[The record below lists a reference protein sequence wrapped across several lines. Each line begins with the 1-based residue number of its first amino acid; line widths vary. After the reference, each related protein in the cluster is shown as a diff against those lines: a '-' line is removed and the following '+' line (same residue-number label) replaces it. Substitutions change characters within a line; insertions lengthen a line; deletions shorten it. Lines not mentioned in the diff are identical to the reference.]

1 MEDQKTITAPDP
13 ANPLGVNGLEFVE
26 YATSR
31 PEKLG
36 AVLEKL
42 GFVRLAHHRS
52 REVFLY
58 RQGTMNVIVNADPEA
73 VSGITADAED
83 TQISAVAI
91 RVADANRAYRH
102 TVALGAWPI
111 PTRAGAM
118 ELNIPGIH
126 GVGDSIIYLVDSQR
140 NFSIYDVDFNYYP
153 GPREVPPVVPGL
165 HFFGLVQYIG
175 PDRSAEWVDFY
186 QQLLGFRAL
195 PHGQHFGILPSGTI
209 LESACRQFYLQLV
222 EPVGDAAYDVEW
234 NEQFSR
240 LAFGAPQ
247 VMPVVD
253 ALQARGVG
261 FEDNDFVKPSDKGA
275 VTAPLL
281 PGVDFELVPN
291 PSTAAR

>member
-1 MEDQKTITAPDP
+1 MEAQKTTPTPDP
-13 ANPLGVNGLEFVE
+13 ANPLGMNGLEFVE

-31 PEKLG
+31 PDKLG
-36 AVLEKL
+36 AALEKL

-73 VSGITADAED
+73 LSGFTADSED
-83 TQISAVAI
+83 TQISALAI
-91 RVADANRAYRH
+91 KVADANQAYQH

-126 GVGDSIIYLVDSQR
+126 GVGDSIIYLVDDQR
-140 NFSIYDVDFNYYP
+140 NFSIYDVDFHYYP
-153 GPREVPPVVPGL
+153 GPRDVPPVAPDL

-175 PDRSAEWVDFY
+175 PDRGAEWIDFY
-186 QQLLGFRAL
+186 GQLLGFRAL
-195 PHGQHFGILPSGTI
+195 PRGQHFGILPNGVI
-209 LESACRQFYLQLV
+209 LESPCRRFYLQLV

-240 LAFGAPQ
+240 LAFGTAQ
-247 VMPVVD
+247 VTDLV
-253 ALQARGVG
+253 QAWQKRGVA
-261 FEDNDFVKPSDKGA
+261 FEDNDFVTPSESGA
-275 VTAPLL
+275 LTAPLV
-281 PGVDFELVPN
+281 PGVDFELVR
-291 PSTAAR
+291 STPRA